1 MKSNKKFRQKELI
14 VAVIILGA
22 LGFAAKPFFSNI
34 ESKAKQRVL
43 GNIKTSVEHANQ
55 IASDDPLDNNSII
68 RLIKPEDNLLVSIQE
83 VNGQQQLYIG
93 FADSAEKIKS
103 ADCYFMYSQANQSSS
118 VSSNKLET
126 SGC

>member
-14 VAVIILGA
+14 VAVMILGA

-55 IASDDPLDNNSII
+55 IASDDPLGNNSII

-83 VNGQQQLYIG
+83 VDGQQQLYIG
-93 FADSAEKIKS
+93 FADSAENIKS
-103 ADCYFMYSQANQSSS
+103 ADCYFMYNQESQSSS